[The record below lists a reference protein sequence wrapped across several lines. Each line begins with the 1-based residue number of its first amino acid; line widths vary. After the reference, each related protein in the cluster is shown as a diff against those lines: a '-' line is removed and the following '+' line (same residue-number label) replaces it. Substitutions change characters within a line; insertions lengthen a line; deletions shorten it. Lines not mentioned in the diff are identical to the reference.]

1 VGVVADTH
9 IPDRAPSLPPGLIEG
24 LWGAGVKHI
33 FHAGDVCT
41 QRVLDDLEKVAPVSA
56 ARGNRDFLISP
67 ALPMSQD
74 LELGGVR
81 FGLLHGHGGMRQYWL
96 DKFGY
101 IFNGYDIERYRRVAE
116 RSCPHALV
124 WVYGHSH
131 HPENR
136 WIDGHL
142 LFNPGAATGFHLG
155 PNDYFP
161 SFGLLRVYSG
171 GRVEGEI
178 IHLERYD
185 IRNREWVKVRS

>member
-1 VGVVADTH
+1 VN
-9 IPDRAPSLPPGLIEG
+9 
-24 LWGAGVKHI
+24 
-33 FHAGDVCT
+33 
-41 QRVLDDLEKVAPVSA
+41 A

-67 ALPMSQD
+67 ALPMA
-74 LELGGVR
+74 LEMDMGGVC

-116 RSCPHALV
+116 RACPQARV

-136 WIDGHL
+136 WIDGRL
-142 LFNPGAATGFHLG
+142 LFNPGAATGFHFG

-161 SFGLLRVYSG
+161 SFGLLRVYAG

-178 IHLERYD
+178 IQLERYD
-185 IRNREWVKVRS
+185 IRDREWVKVRS